1 MFHIR
6 KTQSIAIA
14 SAALC
19 CYAAAVSAAEPNIN
33 YAANGVFATPAVSGE
48 DVLQLAGQP
57 FTLTFV
63 VNEATKPTRHS
74 ETMAEYSDI
83 PVTGTVVTGTCGCTL
98 TVGGSASLFLVEGA
112 PGKPDWIAL
121 RFSTTYGSYPITTT
135 AVVRMPAG
143 TIDTPAIRPFTA
155 PVTLTPSDG
164 EVTNACPACP
174 PPNTG
179 NLTTLAFAGGTLTA
193 TTQ

>member
-6 KTQSIAIA
+6 KIQSIAIA

-19 CYAAAVSAAEPNIN
+19 CYAAAVSAAEPNVT
-33 YAANGVFATPAVSGE
+33 YAATGVFATPAVSGE
-48 DVLQLAGQP
+48 DVLELAGQP

-74 ETMAEYSDI
+74 ETMAEYGNI

-98 TVGGSASLFLVEGA
+98 NFLGSASLFLVVGA
-112 PGKPDWIAL
+112 PGEPDWIAL
-121 RFSTTYGSYPITTT
+121 KLPITYGDPITTT

-179 NLTTLAFAGGTLTA
+179 NVTTLAFAGGTLTA